1 MDTEQLTT
9 EDVEL
14 NKKIDGM
21 KTDLISL
28 KTDRMKLLDERD
40 VLTEKAGMISN
51 TVLLTDFNNAQSEA
65 VRAATENENRR
76 KQISNFYSFV

>member
-14 NKKIDGM
+14 NKKIEEM
-21 KTDLISL
+21 KTELISL
-28 KTDRMKLLDERD
+28 KTDRLKLLDERD
-40 VLTEKAGMISN
+40 ILTEKAGMISN

-65 VRAATENENRR
+65 AKAETENENRR
-76 KQISNFYSFV
+76 KQILNFYSFP